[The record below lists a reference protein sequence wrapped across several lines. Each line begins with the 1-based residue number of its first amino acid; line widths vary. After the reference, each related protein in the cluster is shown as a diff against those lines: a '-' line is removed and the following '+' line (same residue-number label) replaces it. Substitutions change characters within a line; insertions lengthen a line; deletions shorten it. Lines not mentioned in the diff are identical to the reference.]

1 MVRREGIGRYRARVT
16 ITYGTVVYQRGDVID
31 AIDDRMIRR
40 LDALVSRRL
49 VARIEDVA
57 HTGGKRRPRRT
68 TAADRTED

>member
-1 MVRREGIGRYRARVT
+1 VS
-16 ITYGTVVYQRGDVID
+16 ITYGAVVYQRGDVID

-49 VARIEDVA
+49 VERIEDGEPI
-57 HTGGKRRPRRT
+57 GGKRRSRRT